1 MRRLSGVMILAGA
14 TVVATAVAA
23 SRSDLVRITVPAGFE
38 GPTSADPGPGAH
50 TDAYVRHLPGQEQ
63 GTLLQI
69 TTFDFDSKLKDMP
82 KEELA
87 DAAEHYLLQFLR
99 GVERKR
105 TDFHASKPARVS
117 LGKIPGAR
125 VEWTG
130 MAQGEAMS
138 GVMYCVIVG
147 TTVVEFHTQV
157 FQDSPSSDRA
167 DALRAIESVSFDVAG
182 QTVR

>member
-1 MRRLSGVMILAGA
+1 MRRFAGVMILAGA
-14 TVVATAVAA
+14 LVTNAAA
-23 SRSDLVRITVPAGFE
+23 SPGDLVQIVVPAGFE

-50 TDAYVRHLPGQEQ
+50 IDGYVRHIPGQER

-69 TTFDFDSKLKDMP
+69 TTYDFGSKLKDMP

-87 DAAEHYLLQFLR
+87 DAAEHYLLQFLG

-105 TDFHASKPARVS
+105 TGFHASKPTRVS
-117 LGKIPGAR
+117 LGKIPAAR

-130 MAQGEAMS
+130 TAQGEAMS

-147 TTVVEFHTQV
+147 TTVVEFHTQG
-157 FQDSPSSDRA
+157 FRDSPPSDRV
-167 DALRAIESVSFDVAG
+167 DALRAIESVKFSAAG
-182 QTVR
+182 